1 MRELPQPKKAYVLFR
16 GQYDQRRDEVH
27 AGTPAALPPMAAD
40 LPRNR
45 LGLAR
50 WLTDRGHPLTA
61 RVTVNRFWQSLFGRG
76 LVKTAE
82 DFGSQGSP
90 PSHPELLD
98 WLALRFIDSGWDVKG
113 LMKTIVMSQTY
124 RQRSVADAKTMAD
137 DPENEW
143 LARGPRFRLS
153 AEMIRD
159 NALSAAGLLNLRSGG
174 PPVNPYEMSESFKP
188 ESPSGGA
195 EVYRRS
201 LYTNWHRTG
210 PPPALVAFDAPR
222 RAVCTARRVR
232 TDTPLQALILL
243 NGEQYVEAARALG
256 QRLHEDARGDAARMI
271 ELGFLRCLSRKPDAK
286 ETEIAAR
293 LYREQQTYFAAHL
306 DEAEQLLKVG
316 RAPRDPKIPP
326 ADLAAAT
333 VLGQALLNH
342 DECVV
347 KR

>member
-1 MRELPQPKKAYVLFR
+1 MATPPRSRSCAYLTRQITGGGGDNIALGERFRDRGFKHGAIDDFPRLRPRTLAARSPCHVRPDQADAILARGANDLSPDDREHLFAYYLAAVAAEWPKNLEALKSARQQANAAVDGLREIMVMREMPQPKKAYVLFR

-27 AGTPAALPPMAAD
+27 AGAPAVLPPMSAD

-50 WLTDRGHPLTA
+50 WLTNRGHPLTA
-61 RVTVNRFWQSLFGRG
+61 RVAVNRFWQSLFGRG

-98 WLALRFIDSGWDVKG
+98 WLALHFIDSGWDVKG
-113 LMKTIVMSQTY
+113 LMKTIVMSQTH
-124 RQRSVADAKTMAD
+124 RQRSVADAKLMAD

-159 NALSAAGLLNLRSGG
+159 NAASSAGLINLRLGG

-195 EVYRRS
+195 ECIVAA
-201 LYTNWHRTG
+201 YTRTG
-210 PPPALVAFDAPR
+210 VAR
-222 RAVCTARRVR
+222 ARRR
-232 TDTPLQALILL
+232 
-243 NGEQYVEAARALG
+243 
-256 QRLHEDARGDAARMI
+256 H
-271 ELGFLRCLSRKPDAK
+271 
-286 ETEIAAR
+286 
-293 LYREQQTYFAAHL
+293 
-306 DEAEQLLKVG
+306 
-316 RAPRDPKIPP
+316 
-326 ADLAAAT
+326 
-333 VLGQALLNH
+333 
-342 DECVV
+342 
-347 KR
+347 